1 MIGFVMCS
9 FGILL
14 VLTLDVLGILALRKY
29 LFS

>member
-14 VLTLDVLGILALRKY
+14 VLTLAVLGILALRKY